1 MSGKNPARRIA
12 VEFHVVCVAEG
23 VEEGV
28 DDFFKPGTIGQK
40 EIISTFVLSENTTIL
55 HHMPKLLPIRK
66 YRSLAVKNSST
77 LHTKD

>member
-28 DDFFKPGTIGQK
+28 DDFFEPGTIGQK
-40 EIISTFVLSENTTIL
+40 EIISTWVLRFDL
-55 HHMPKLLPIRK
+55 CH
-66 YRSLAVKNSST
+66 
-77 LHTKD
+77 